1 MCVHV
6 TLDWTLER
14 KLDRCQRIFHKSRF
28 PLHKF
33 SVCALQL
40 VVCEVDNAYSFYEAA
55 AVNLPPLAPGSA
67 SAMRETRRE
76 THLVFSQRCDLFL
89 GRITGKTVP
98 TALLRFVLCRSRDLS
113 GLAVRLVFD
122 QALFVT
128 YIPMAECCEHR
139 CKAVRRMAKH

>member
-76 THLVFSQRCDLFL
+76 THLVFFAEVRPFFGTHHRKNRPHCLAQVRSMQVTGSIRI
-89 GRITGKTVP
+89 GRQIG
-98 TALLRFVLCRSRDLS
+98 F
-113 GLAVRLVFD
+113 
-122 QALFVT
+122 
-128 YIPMAECCEHR
+128 
-139 CKAVRRMAKH
+139 